1 MLYQNFFRDLFKDY
15 VNVDADLIDDIVSI
29 PFDFGRKMMSEAA
42 FPFRMLTDVV
52 EYSDRFEYAI
62 ELPGIEKKDIK
73 IELRDKNLI
82 VTAEVAKKAEPA
94 AEKTA
99 EGAVEG
105 TDTVASNEVPADAV
119 VEGTVEGTAVDT
131 ATAPAEDKGKFIRKE
146 RIGGKM
152 SRSFFVG
159 DKVIKEEIKAELK
172 DGILK
177 ITVPKL
183 MPKKPDETKTYI
195 TID

>member
-29 PFDFGRKMMSEAA
+29 PFDFGRKMMSESA

-52 EYSDRFEYAI
+52 EYADRYEFAI

-82 VTAEVAKKAEPA
+82 VTAEVAKKADPA

-99 EGAVEG
+99 EG
-105 TDTVASNEVPADAV
+105 TDAVASDEVPADAV
-119 VEGTVEGTAVDT
+119 VEGTVEGTEVDT
-131 ATAPAEDKGKFIRKE
+131 AAEDKGKYIRKE
-146 RIGGKM
+146 RLGGKM